1 MSAVIKIFMDN
12 LYMAWAIGSKDIV
25 DALKN
30 KSTRINI
37 ILLVLLVVFF
47 YWSSTPRPFD
57 KKIDVA
63 IYDEGNSSLTDLPT
77 ELDDGY
83 RFVFYEASSLQEMER
98 MMGYKQL
105 GIVVPPNFNQALEA
119 DDEPELSGYILWVH
133 RTKVSELEMKYS
145 DKFSELLGQPVRVNI
160 GENIII
166 PQPDVETSTVQFT
179 ILFAIFWM
187 TISIVPQLMMEEKQ
201 TKTMDA
207 LLVSPASAGQVIM
220 GKAIAGIFYAI
231 SSGGL
236 LFALN
241 WAYVTHWGL
250 ALMAFLCTALFSIG
264 VALALGVF
272 IKSPQQ
278 MRLWMFPIVA
288 VLLVPALFAL
298 EPNLTTNL
306 KAIFSWLPT
315 TALVE
320 MTQFALS
327 SRAPLSQLLKDLAIA
342 LGSTVLIFALV
353 TWKVRRADSSG

>member
-1 MSAVIKIFMDN
+1 MSAITRNFMDN

-37 ILLVLLVVFF
+37 ILLVFIVVFF

-57 KKIDVA
+57 KRIDVA

-77 ELDDGY
+77 QLGDGY
-83 RFVFYEASSLQEMER
+83 SFRFYAATSPQEMER

-105 GIVVPPNFNQALEA
+105 GVVVPSDFEQVLEA
-119 DDEPELSGYILWVH
+119 GGEPELSGYILWVQ
-133 RTKVSELEMKYS
+133 RTRVSDLELKYS

-160 GENIII
+160 GKNFVI

-179 ILFAIFWM
+179 ILFAVFWM
-187 TISIVPQLMMEEKQ
+187 AITIVPHLMMEEKQ

-220 GKAIAGIFYAI
+220 GKALAGAFYLLL
-231 SSGGL
+231 SGGL
-236 LFALN
+236 FFALN

-250 ALMAFLCTALFSIG
+250 ALLAFLCTALFSIG
-264 VALALGVF
+264 VALAVGVF

-278 MRLWMFPIVA
+278 MTLWMLPIVA
-288 VLLVPALFAL
+288 VLLIPAFFAQ
-298 EPNLTTNL
+298 EPLLAGNL

-320 MTQFALS
+320 MFQFALS
-327 SRAPLSQLLKDLAIA
+327 SHAPLSQLLKDLTIA
-342 LGSTVLIFALV
+342 LGSTGLVFAIV
-353 TWKVRRADSSG
+353 IWKVRRADR